1 MMDSRLRQ
9 GDVIHEQS
17 SNNAAG
23 ATVKSTGHPS
33 PRSDLAVRD
42 REGIPGKST
51 KTYGCEHPSLRRVI
65 VTTDQ
70 IRISMSCR
78 QFVAQ

>member
-1 MMDSRLRQ
+1 MLALKLFSSETLGAWGLPVLLIRFGDDGEGVEQMMDSRLRQ

-33 PRSDLAVRD
+33 RRSDLAVRD
-42 REGIPGKST
+42 REGIP
-51 KTYGCEHPSLRRVI
+51 
-65 VTTDQ
+65 
-70 IRISMSCR
+70 
-78 QFVAQ
+78 